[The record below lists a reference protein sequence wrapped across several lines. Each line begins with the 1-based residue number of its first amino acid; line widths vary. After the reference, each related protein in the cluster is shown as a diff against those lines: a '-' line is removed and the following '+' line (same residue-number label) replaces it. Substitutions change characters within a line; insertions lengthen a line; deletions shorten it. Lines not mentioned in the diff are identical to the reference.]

1 MDEEQIMANRD
12 TGFGKSQKETD
23 KLNKKKSEGLDIK
36 ITKGTVYGEKDM
48 QDLLSKKDELVKQK
62 TKDGR
67 NQYQVEVQK
76 LKDKLKAE
84 TKRAKAQGFKSLKY
98 KFSDLL
104 NHVKKQEREGTFDR
118 GAEGKKKN
126 KLRKKMVGKPKKEF
140 TKGRHKDSDV
150 DKVFD
155 KDLKPM
161 DRDVMVSEIVAMTG
175 TKKKPKT
182 GPKAGSR

>member
-76 LKDKLKAE
+76 LKDKELLIEVLKV
-84 TKRAKAQGFKSLKY
+84 KRKINFVRKWLKN
-98 KFSDLL
+98 L
-104 NHVKKQEREGTFDR
+104 KQNLQKEGT
-118 GAEGKKKN
+118 
-126 KLRKKMVGKPKKEF
+126 
-140 TKGRHKDSDV
+140 
-150 DKVFD
+150 
-155 KDLKPM
+155 KDLMLILILKNL
-161 DRDVMVSEIVAMTG
+161 V
-175 TKKKPKT
+175 
-182 GPKAGSR
+182 